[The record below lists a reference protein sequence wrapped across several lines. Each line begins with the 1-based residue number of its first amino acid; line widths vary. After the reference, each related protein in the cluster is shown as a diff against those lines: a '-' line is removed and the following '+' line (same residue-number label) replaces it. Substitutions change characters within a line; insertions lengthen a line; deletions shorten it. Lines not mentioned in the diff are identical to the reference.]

1 MAWGE
6 SLQSVDD
13 IIEVFVKYCTG
24 DISLLPWNEMDSMQ
38 GETHA
43 ILTQLTEVNK
53 QGHLTIN
60 SQPMVNGVS
69 STDPKFGWGG
79 PGG

>member
-13 IIEVFVKYCTG
+13 IIEVFVKYCSG
-24 DISLLPWNEMDSMQ
+24 DIGILPWNEMDSMQ
-38 GETHA
+38 GETHS
-43 ILTQLTEVNK
+43 ILEQLKEVNK
-53 QGHLTIN
+53 QGYLTIN
-60 SQPMVNGVS
+60 SQPMLNGIPS
-69 STDPKFGWGG
+69 SDPKFGWGG